1 MPFSF
6 IFIIEF
12 WRTYVLESYNFEEF
26 LMFIILLSGIE
37 VHKSFIEGKYKAWFR
52 YDRCG
57 QTDSVLARKQEAMI
71 PIDDVKI
78 DG

>member
-1 MPFSF
+1 
-6 IFIIEF
+6 
-12 WRTYVLESYNFEEF
+12 
-26 LMFIILLSGIE
+26 MFIILLSGIE